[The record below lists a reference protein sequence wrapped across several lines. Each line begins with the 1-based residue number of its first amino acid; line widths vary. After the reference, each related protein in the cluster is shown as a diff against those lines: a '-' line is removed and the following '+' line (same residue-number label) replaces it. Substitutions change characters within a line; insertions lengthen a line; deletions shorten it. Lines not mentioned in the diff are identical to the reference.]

1 MLPEQLPDATPVA
14 SVAPTPL
21 LILPSIHPQ
30 RSSPSSAFRGDSQSS
45 SLSEWRNSAAAS
57 LQLSPATKMSFS
69 AADPLGLRVRRYC
82 RPIQPSFITEPTPK
96 RPETNPKSPA
106 QPRNSPPRVGCL
118 PGVIWRAGISRK
130 RGGRQE
136 RIHYLIPFVLLLNLA
151 IVQALDFE

>member
-69 AADPLGLRVRRYC
+69 AADPLGPKEVAHWILQ
-82 RPIQPSFITEPTPK
+82 IQFLSKFCITFDF
-96 RPETNPKSPA
+96 
-106 QPRNSPPRVGCL
+106 
-118 PGVIWRAGISRK
+118 RK
-130 RGGRQE
+130 KCE
-136 RIHYLIPFVLLLNLA
+136 IVL
-151 IVQALDFE
+151 